1 MERNETSMKQAPLNT
16 PGERIRHRR
25 KQMKEPLTLAE
36 LGEKVGCSGQYIG
49 LLERGERPFTDD
61 LIQKIS
67 GALGISPEY
76 IRTGRDSY
84 ASIDLTKGYENS
96 DVIFLHSIT
105 ASINMVF
112 SFSVFLIDTRN
123 TISVPI
129 YEFFKD
135 GTTFNLDSVMC
146 MVYDKGELHTGIISK
161 VYISGN
167 KTTPVSFLT
176 FRRMIYQIQNH
187 IKSVFLHFEEYLKI
201 ENMVLNSVQESGDFA
216 SLVLEVDDLQLLH
229 EDIERE
235 RKIRDFNPTKTDT
248 L

>member
-1 MERNETSMKQAPLNT
+1 MENNETSMKQAALNT
-16 PGERIRHRR
+16 PGGRIRHRR
-25 KQMKEPLTLAE
+25 KQMGKTLAE
-36 LGEKVGCSGQYIG
+36 VGEIMGYRGQYIG
-49 LLERGERPFTDD
+49 DIERGDRALSDN
-61 LIQKIS
+61 LIQKFS
-67 GALGISPEY
+67 GVLGISPEY

-84 ASIDLTKGYENS
+84 ASIDLTKGYQKS

-146 MVYDKGELHTGIISK
+146 TVYDKGELHTGIISK

-167 KTTPVSFLT
+167 TITPVSFLT
-176 FRRMIYQIQNH
+176 FRRMISQIQNH
-187 IKSVFLHFEEYLKI
+187 ITSVFLHFEEDLRI
-201 ENMVLNSVQESGDFA
+201 ENMVLDSVKESGDFA
-216 SLVLEVDDLQLLH
+216 SLVLKDDDLQFLA